1 MYLVRHGHI
10 RQLTKDHTVVGEQ
23 VRMGL
28 MSSSKAREHP
38 QRSTLSRSLGREL
51 IVSIDRITMPLEAN
65 DRLIVCSDG
74 LYNVLSDKELEH
86 LSRELDA
93 AQACRRLIDAAI
105 SKGAPDNV
113 TAAVF
118 FMNGSAPGAAAEPGF
133 HQRIARMLRPLWS
146 RSRRGR
152 DSIRHQRAS
161 IGENCSIATPEYE
174 C

>member
-1 MYLVRHGHI
+1 
-10 RQLTKDHTVVGEQ
+10 
-23 VRMGL
+23 
-28 MSSSKAREHP
+28 
-38 QRSTLSRSLGREL
+38 
-51 IVSIDRITMPLEAN
+51 MPLEAN

-113 TAAVF
+113 TAAIF